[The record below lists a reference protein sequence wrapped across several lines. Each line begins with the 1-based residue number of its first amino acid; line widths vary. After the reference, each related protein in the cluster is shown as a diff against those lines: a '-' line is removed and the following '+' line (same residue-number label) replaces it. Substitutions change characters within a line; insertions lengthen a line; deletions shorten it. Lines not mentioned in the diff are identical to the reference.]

1 MKSILIF
8 LLLCF
13 NSGIMVLAQT
23 VRINDMINILHK
35 NVDELDTWAVK
46 NGFKS
51 TLDENSNDKNCKYF
65 LTYEL
70 KNNPT
75 VDIAFYKCVYN
86 DYHPNIALRTRSE
99 QDYLKFKDE
108 AITLGFNYQETI
120 IREKGK
126 MLIYNLQKNGFKY
139 ELTIS
144 TSNYPGFNLY
154 EIDLESLSSY

>member
-1 MKSILIF
+1 
-8 LLLCF
+8 
-13 NSGIMVLAQT
+13 VHAQT
-23 VRINDMINILHK
+23 ARINDMINILHK

-65 LTYEL
+65 LSYEL
-70 KNNPT
+70 KNNST
-75 VDIAFYKCVYN
+75 EDIAFYKCIYD

-108 AITLGFNYQETI
+108 AIILGFKYQETI
-120 IREKGK
+120 IREKCK
-126 MLIYNLQKNGFKY
+126 MLIYYLQKNGIKY

-144 TSNYPGFNLY
+144 TTNYPGFNLY
-154 EIDLESLSSY
+154 EIALKSLSSY